1 MSHTITNNLRC
12 TFHDALNFTIISTI
26 SIIVGIARYNSWSVI
41 SWKIN
46 RGTDLSGSLPPTSI
60 STESLPRTSLRTII
74 NSTRTESLE
83 YGPITEFFVR
93 CLSFADDLRAES
105 AGRRTSWHE
114 RNDRLSHGGLSTRDE
129 LLVPR
134 RRDDTVQR
142 EVHDEHHGEQL
153 QGVHEADHKESTG
166 WWFRQLSLHQQEL
179 TGRDRGLDQVIW

>member
-1 MSHTITNNLRC
+1 MVSDFVEDKSRN
-12 TFHDALNFTIISTI
+12 
-26 SIIVGIARYNSWSVI
+26 
-41 SWKIN
+41 
-46 RGTDLSGSLPPTSI
+46 GSKRQSPPPTSM

-166 WWFRQLSLHQQEL
+166 W
-179 TGRDRGLDQVIW
+179 

>member
-46 RGTDLSGSLPPTSI
+46 RGTDLSGSLFPTSI

-153 QGVHEADHKESTG
+153 
-166 WWFRQLSLHQQEL
+166 
-179 TGRDRGLDQVIW
+179 

>member
-1 MSHTITNNLRC
+1 MLG
-12 TFHDALNFTIISTI
+12 DL
-26 SIIVGIARYNSWSVI
+26 VEDKSW
-41 SWKIN
+41 N
-46 RGTDLSGSLPPTSI
+46 GFNQQSLPSPYRLNRCLARS
-60 STESLPRTSLRTII
+60 PRTII
-74 NSTRTESLE
+74 NSTRTGSLE
-83 YGPITEFFVR
+83 YGPITESFVR

-105 AGRRTSWHE
+105 AGRRTGWHE

-166 WWFRQLSLHQQEL
+166 W
-179 TGRDRGLDQVIW
+179 

>member
-1 MSHTITNNLRC
+1 MVSDFVEDKSWNGSKRQSPPHI
-12 TFHDALNFTIISTI
+12 HVDW
-26 SIIVGIARYNSWSVI
+26 IVASNVS
-41 SWKIN
+41 
-46 RGTDLSGSLPPTSI
+46 
-60 STESLPRTSLRTII
+60 TII

-114 RNDRLSHGGLSTRDE
+114 RNNRLSHGGLSTRDE

-153 QGVHEADHKESTG
+153 QGIHEADHKESTG
-166 WWFRQLSLHQQEL
+166 WWFRQLSLHQQKL
-179 TGRDRGLDQVIW
+179 AGRDRGLDQVIW

>member
-46 RGTDLSGSLPPTSI
+46 RGTDLSGSLPPTSTSI

-83 YGPITEFFVR
+83 YGPIIKFFVR

-153 QGVHEADHKESTG
+153 
-166 WWFRQLSLHQQEL
+166 
-179 TGRDRGLDQVIW
+179 